1 MNNRRLW
8 YCPECK
14 SFSEYK
20 DWKENNWEDN
30 DAAWISWLKCPKCGE
45 YIDKDDVSPAY
56 TCTICNAIWTYSRD
70 AYIDL
75 IGFVCPVCINKYG
88 KENQ

>member
-1 MNNRRLW
+1 MSNRRLW

-14 SFSEYK
+14 SFSEFL
-20 DWKENNWEDN
+20 DWKGNNWEDD
-30 DAAWISWLKCPKCGE
+30 DAADISWLKCPKCGE
-45 YIDKDDVSPAY
+45 HVDRNDVLPAY
-56 TCTICNAIWTYSRD
+56 TCTICNAIQVYSND

-88 KENQ
+88 KENK